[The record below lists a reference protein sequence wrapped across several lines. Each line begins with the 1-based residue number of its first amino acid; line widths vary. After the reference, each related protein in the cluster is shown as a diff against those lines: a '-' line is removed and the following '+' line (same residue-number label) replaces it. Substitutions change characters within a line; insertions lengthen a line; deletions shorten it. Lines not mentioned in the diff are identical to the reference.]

1 MDSLSNLESL
11 PFGLLQVLL
20 FTILLAITQNYRYN
34 KRDYGALIIG
44 FIIPSLT
51 FYYIFGVGSILYVC
65 LFYFVFFYRKFKLL
79 GVINTLIVIIISV
92 VSDYSSILITN
103 FILNGKDNYMPFF
116 ISYSIMHIL
125 ISITLAVLIRLL
137 MNRLKLSYLYNNRIY
152 LLLLA
157 AFLAVSFMVFYVYMP
172 KSYNTEKEFEFQ
184 TLFYVIYV
192 SVAAIFIILISI
204 TVIREMALQR
214 TKKEINQYYKYTLQI
229 ERINNEMRK
238 FRHDYVNILATLSEY
253 IREDDMNGLRT
264 YFDQNI
270 AHLHDDMKLNAIKI
284 NGLQNLHVREIKGLL
299 TTKIIQSQEQNI
311 NISIE
316 VTEQI
321 DHINMNIVELS
332 RCIGIIMD
340 NAIEASEFVDN
351 PTIQI
356 AFIKN
361 DESVLLVFM
370 NKCSKDTPKVHK
382 LFENHYST
390 KGRKRGIG
398 LTTLKE
404 ITEKTDHVFL
414 DTFINDQYFI
424 QKLEILNDRTNDRT
438 EEVIR

>member
-1 MDSLSNLESL
+1 MAQLSITETIIYGLFQTSL
-11 PFGLLQVLL
+11 FVVLL
-20 FTILLAITQNYRYN
+20 SLTQNYRYS
-34 KRDYGALIIG
+34 KRDYVILLLGYM
-44 FIIPSLT
+44 IPSLALYFIVGVASIIFVIT
-51 FYYIFGVGSILYVC
+51 FLG
-65 LFYFVFFYRKFKLL
+65 VFFYFKFRIF
-79 GVINTLIVIIISV
+79 GIINTLLVIIISV
-92 VSDYSSILITN
+92 VSDYLSSL
-103 FILNGKDNYMPFF
+103 
-116 ISYSIMHIL
+116 
-125 ISITLAVLIRLL
+125 LIRLIFNIESSAISTHVFYFVFHFIISVSIAIIIRQL

-157 AFLAVSFMVFYVYMP
+157 AFLGLSFTVFYVYMP

-192 SVAAIFIILISI
+192 CVAAIFIILISF

-229 ERINNEMRK
+229 EQINNEMRK

-253 IREDDMNGLRT
+253 IREDDMDGLRT

-311 NISIE
+311 NISVEI
-316 VTEQI
+316 TEQI

-361 DESVLLVFM
+361 EESILLVFM

-414 DTFINDQYFI
+414 DTFINNQYFI
-424 QKLEILNDRTNDRT
+424 QKLEILNDSN
-438 EEVIR
+438 EEVIQ

>member
-1 MDSLSNLESL
+1 MAQLSITETIIYGLFQTSL
-11 PFGLLQVLL
+11 FVVLL
-20 FTILLAITQNYRYN
+20 ALTQNYRYS
-34 KRDYGALIIG
+34 KRDYVILLLGYM
-44 FIIPSLT
+44 IPSLALYFIVGVASIIFVIT
-51 FYYIFGVGSILYVC
+51 FLG
-65 LFYFVFFYRKFKLL
+65 VFFYFKFRIF
-79 GVINTLIVIIISV
+79 GIINTLLVIIISV
-92 VSDYSSILITN
+92 VSDYLSSL
-103 FILNGKDNYMPFF
+103 
-116 ISYSIMHIL
+116 
-125 ISITLAVLIRLL
+125 LIRLIFNIEPSAISTHVFYFVFHFIISVSIAIIIRQL

-157 AFLAVSFMVFYVYMP
+157 AFLGISFMVFYVYMP

-192 SVAAIFIILISI
+192 CVAAIFIILISF

-229 ERINNEMRK
+229 EQINNEMRK

-253 IREDDMNGLRT
+253 IREDDMDGLRT

-311 NISIE
+311 NISVEI
-316 VTEQI
+316 TEQI

-361 DESVLLVFM
+361 EESILLVFM

-414 DTFINDQYFI
+414 DTFINNQYFI
-424 QKLEILNDRTNDRT
+424 QKLEILNDSN
-438 EEVIR
+438 EEVIQ

>member
-1 MDSLSNLESL
+1 MDSLSSIESL
-11 PFGLLQVLL
+11 PFGLLQVVL
-20 FTILLAITQNYRYN
+20 FTILLSITQNYRYN
-34 KRDYGALIIG
+34 KRDYGVLLIG

-51 FYYIFGVGSILYVC
+51 FYYIFGVGAITYVC
-65 LFYFVFFYRKFKLL
+65 LFYFVFFYRKFKLF
-79 GVINTLIVIIISV
+79 GVINTLLVIIISV
-92 VSDYSSILITN
+92 VSDYLSILFTKYI
-103 FILNGKDNYMPFF
+103 ID
-116 ISYSIMHIL
+116 SIDTFLLFLLIYTVIHST
-125 ISITLAVLIRLL
+125 ISITLALLIRQL

-157 AFLAVSFMVFYVYMP
+157 AFLGLSFTVFYVYMP

-192 SVAAIFIILISI
+192 CVAAIFIILISF

-229 ERINNEMRK
+229 EQINNEMRK

-253 IREDDMNGLRT
+253 IREDDMDGLRT

-311 NISIE
+311 NISVEI
-316 VTEQI
+316 TEQI

-361 DESVLLVFM
+361 EKSILIVFM

-414 DTFINDQYFI
+414 DTFINNQYFI
-424 QKLEILNDRTNDRT
+424 QKLEILNDSN
-438 EEVIR
+438 EEVIQ

>member
-1 MDSLSNLESL
+1 MDSLSNIESL
-11 PFGLLQVLL
+11 PFGLLQVVL

-34 KRDYGALIIG
+34 KRDYVILFIG
-44 FIIPSLT
+44 FIIPSLS
-51 FYYIFGVGSILYVC
+51 FYYLFGMGAIIYVC
-65 LFYFVFFYRKFKLL
+65 LFNFVFFYNKFKLF
-79 GVINTLIVIIISV
+79 GIINTLIVIIISV
-92 VSDYSSILITN
+92 VSDYLSILTTRYIIDIVDSMTYYFICYTIIHSFIT
-103 FILNGKDNYMPFF
+103 
-116 ISYSIMHIL
+116 
-125 ISITLAVLIRLL
+125 ISIAVLIRML
-137 MNRLKLSYLYNNRIY
+137 MNKLKLSYLYNNRIY

-157 AFLAVSFMVFYVYMP
+157 AFLALSFFVFYIYMP
-172 KSYNTEKEFEFQ
+172 ENYDTEKEFEFQ

-192 SVAAIFIILISI
+192 CVAAIFVILISF
-204 TVIREMALQR
+204 TVIIEMALQR
-214 TKKEINQYYKYTLQI
+214 TKKEINHYYKYTLQI
-229 ERINNEMRK
+229 EQINNEMRK
-238 FRHDYVNILATLSEY
+238 FRHDYINILATLSEY
-253 IREDDMNGLRT
+253 IRQEDMDGLSK
-264 YFDQNI
+264 YFDENI
-270 AHLHDDMKLNAIKI
+270 AHLHDDMKLNTIKI

-311 NISIE
+311 NISVE

-340 NAIEASEFVDN
+340 NAIEASEFVDA

-361 DESVLLVFM
+361 EESVLLVFM

-382 LFENHYST
+382 LFEDQFST

-404 ITEKTDHVFL
+404 VTEKTENVFL
-414 DTFINDQYFI
+414 DTYINDQFFI
-424 QKLEILNDRTNDRT
+424 QKLEILNDHN

>member
-1 MDSLSNLESL
+1 MAQLSITETIIYGLFQTSL
-11 PFGLLQVLL
+11 FVVLL
-20 FTILLAITQNYRYN
+20 ALTQNYRYS
-34 KRDYGALIIG
+34 KRDYVILLLGYM
-44 FIIPSLT
+44 IPSLALYFIVGVASIIFVIT
-51 FYYIFGVGSILYVC
+51 FLG
-65 LFYFVFFYRKFKLL
+65 VFFYFKFRIF
-79 GVINTLIVIIISV
+79 GIINTLLVIIISV
-92 VSDYSSILITN
+92 VSDYLSSL
-103 FILNGKDNYMPFF
+103 
-116 ISYSIMHIL
+116 
-125 ISITLAVLIRLL
+125 LIRLIFNIEPSAISTHVFYFVFHFIISVSIAIIIRQL

-157 AFLAVSFMVFYVYMP
+157 AFLGLSFTVFYVYMP

-192 SVAAIFIILISI
+192 CVAAIFIILISF

-229 ERINNEMRK
+229 EQINNEMRK

-253 IREDDMNGLRT
+253 IREEDMDGLRT

-311 NISIE
+311 NISVEI
-316 VTEQI
+316 TEQI

-361 DESVLLVFM
+361 EESILLVFM

-414 DTFINDQYFI
+414 DTFINNQYFI
-424 QKLEILNDRTNDRT
+424 QKLEILNDSN
-438 EEVIR
+438 EEVIQ